1 MLGPVMHAYLRDDL
15 KHDQAAL
22 ALVDAAVP
30 PPPNRSTPL
39 KPAPSVPLRDLLAFY
54 ERHAAIK
61 PRTLAEVR
69 YAIEGLIGFLG
80 HGNATRIQ
88 RADLAR
94 WRNDMM
100 TQGRNANT
108 FNNRLSLVGQV
119 LAWGI
124 REELLSSN
132 VALLSLRLSKATT
145 KARAPYPTKARAPY
159 TDAQAAR
166 ILDAARLEV
175 RPSLRWAHWIMAF
188 SGVRAGEVLQ
198 LTGEDISSDAG
209 VWYFNVHEVARD
221 VR

>member
-1 MLGPVMHAYLRDDL
+1 MTSNLRDDL

-88 RADLAR
+88 RADLVR

-119 LAWGI
+119 LAWGV

-132 VALLSLRLSKATT
+132 VALQSLRLPKA
-145 KARAPYPTKARAPY
+145 PTKARAPY

-166 ILDAARLEV
+166 ILAAARLEV